1 MSMGIYAARLPD
13 SFAIRDTSS
22 SVHGSF
28 PLVIFHCS
36 VPAFMIAFPSY
47 IDKQGI
53 SE

>member
-28 PLVIFHCS
+28 PLVIFSLLRACFYDSIPFLH
-36 VPAFMIAFPSY
+36 
-47 IDKQGI
+47 
-53 SE
+53 